1 MNNIAVIGAGPMGLA
16 VAYHLLKSGNRVKIY
31 EAGDVVGGMTAS
43 FNFEGLKI
51 ERYYHFICSSDKPL
65 FDLLSEL
72 GIKNKLYW
80 RNTKM
85 GFYYNGQLYEWGNPI
100 ALFKFPKLGFISK
113 LRYGLMAFTSTKR
126 KDWKKLDKIDAI
138 TWIKK
143 WVGGKAYQILWQP
156 LFELK
161 FYQYTNNLSA
171 AWIWTRIRR
180 IGNSRK
186 NMMVECMGYMDEGS
200 EIIVDT
206 LKDKIEAMG
215 GKVFVS
221 SPVEKILIENNQ
233 VTGIQRKGEKE
244 SFDQVVSTIPTPYI
258 SRLVPDL
265 PQLVLKQFNALENI
279 AVVCIIVKLKKALT
293 DNFWLNINDPRMDIP
308 GIIEYS
314 NLNPLSEH
322 VVYVPYYMPS
332 NELKYQDSDDVY
344 FEKVRNYLQM
354 INADIGDDDILSMHA
369 SRYLHAQPI
378 CEPEFLSKLPP
389 IQLPVKNLYVA
400 DTSYYYPED
409 RSISESVK
417 LGKIIAE
424 MLGKQ

>member
-1 MNNIAVIGAGPMGLA
+1 MNNVAVIGAGPMGLA
-16 VAYHLLKSGNRVKIY
+16 VAYHLLKSGYHVKIY
-31 EAGDVVGGMTAS
+31 EASDVVGGMTAS
-43 FNFEGLKI
+43 FNFEGLII

-65 FDLLSEL
+65 FDLLDEL
-72 GIKNKLYW
+72 GIKNKLCW
-80 RNTKM
+80 QNTKM

-100 ALFKFPKLGFISK
+100 ALLKFPKLCFLSK

-126 KDWKKLDKIDAI
+126 KDWNKLDKIDAK
-138 TWIKK
+138 TWIEK
-143 WVGGKAYQILWQP
+143 WIGQKAYRILWQP

-180 IGNSRK
+180 VGNSRK
-186 NMMVECMGYMDEGS
+186 SIMVECMGYMDGGS
-200 EIIVDT
+200 EIIVNT

-215 GKVFVS
+215 GEVFVS
-221 SPVEKILIENNQ
+221 SPVEKILIENNH
-233 VTGIQRKGEKE
+233 VTGIQKKGEKE

-258 SRLVPDL
+258 SRLVSDL
-265 PQLVLKQFNALENI
+265 PQLILKQFNALENI
-279 AVVCIIVKLKKALT
+279 AIVCIIVKLKKALT
-293 DNFWLNINDPRMDIP
+293 DYFWLNINDPRMDIP

-322 VVYVPYYMPS
+322 VVYVPYYMPAS
-332 NELKYQDSDDVY
+332 ELKYQDSDDVY
-344 FEKVRNYLQM
+344 FKKVRSYLQM
-354 INADIGDDDILSMHA
+354 INADICDDDILSMHA
-369 SRYLHAQPI
+369 SRYLYAQPI

-417 LGKIIAE
+417 LGKTIAE